1 MTHEL
6 TRRHLGQ
13 MAAGLAAL
21 GLPTFGMAAAA
32 LAQQKFFRIG
42 TGGTGGTYY
51 PIGGLIANAISTPT
65 LNASAVATNGSV
77 ANVNGIVGG
86 SMESGFSQADVNYWA
101 YTGTGI
107 YEGKPKVT
115 ELRAI
120 ANLYPESVH
129 VVVKKGLGAKTI
141 ADLKGKRVS
150 LDDPGSGTL
159 VNARAILG
167 AYGLTEKDIRP
178 EYLKQQQC
186 AEKLKDGSLDAYF
199 QTTGYPQGT
208 LSELAAT
215 NGFELLPLAGPE
227 IKKLQSTMSFF
238 ADDEIPDGVYKDVKG
253 VKTIS
258 VGAQWVTTSKIDNA
272 LVYEVTKALW
282 SDKTRAA
289 LDGGHAKGKDIKKQT
304 ALLGVGVPLHPGAEK
319 FYKEAGLIK

>member
-1 MTHEL
+1 MKMKGHM
-6 TRRHLGQ
+6 TRREALALG
-13 MAAGLAAL
+13 AGLGVLAL
-21 GLPTFGMAAAA
+21 TGMPAR
-32 LAQQKFFRIG
+32 AQQRFFRIG

-51 PIGGLIANAISTPT
+51 PLGGIIANAISTDQI
-65 LNASAVATNGSV
+65 NVSAVATNGSV

-86 SMESGFSQADVNYWA
+86 SMESGFSQADVNFWA
-101 YTGTGI
+101 FTATGI
-107 YEGKPKVT
+107 YEGKPKVE

-129 VVVKKGLGAKTI
+129 IVIKKGLGAKSV

-150 LDDPGSGTL
+150 LDEPGSGTL
-159 VNARAILG
+159 VNAKAILA
-167 AYGLTEKDIRP
+167 AYGLSEKDIRP

-208 LSELAAT
+208 LTELAAT
-215 NGFELLPLAGPE
+215 NGFDLLPLSGLEAE
-227 IKKLQSTMSFF
+227 KLQSQFKFF
-238 ADDEIPDGVYKDVKG
+238 ANDEIPAGVYKDVPG
-253 VKTIS
+253 VKTLS
-258 VGAQWVTTSKIDNA
+258 VGAQWVTSAKIDPD

-289 LDGGHAKGKDIKKQT
+289 LDAGHAKGKVIRKET
-304 ALLGVGVPLHPGAEK
+304 ALAGLAIPLHPGAEK
-319 FYKEAGLIK
+319 FY